1 MVFWIIRTKSFL
13 PSITYEIK
21 TKHFCF
27 CVCVFLYCELPPQ
40 FSVFNIGI
48 RPWRHLRLFCSLGI
62 FALNKLDPCEPQLL
76 LKAVGLFSSSEKLY
90 LSVWKNMAWI
100 VIWVTRKVR
109 WRPGPPPPERKL
121 NWAQVAA
128 VPSWPPTC
136 VLTQPLTWNNCQ
148 ERTKCCFF
156 LGPWLLTWKEWCLS
170 NRFGQGTCK
179 QDRVRC
185 KGGWLGVKVD
195 GCGWIPNTL
204 KKQHPQ
210 DETLCPSQKCSANA
224 QCGM

>member
-1 MVFWIIRTKSFL
+1 MWAPTFAEGRGSFF
-13 PSITYEIK
+13 K
-21 TKHFCF
+21 FRK
-27 CVCVFLYCELPPQ
+27 
-40 FSVFNIGI
+40 
-48 RPWRHLRLFCSLGI
+48 
-62 FALNKLDPCEPQLL
+62 ALSECLEKY
-76 LKAVGLFSSSEKLY
+76 GLNCN
-90 LSVWKNMAWI
+90 LSHQEGQMEAWS
-100 VIWVTRKVR
+100 
-109 WRPGPPPPERKL
+109 PPPERKL